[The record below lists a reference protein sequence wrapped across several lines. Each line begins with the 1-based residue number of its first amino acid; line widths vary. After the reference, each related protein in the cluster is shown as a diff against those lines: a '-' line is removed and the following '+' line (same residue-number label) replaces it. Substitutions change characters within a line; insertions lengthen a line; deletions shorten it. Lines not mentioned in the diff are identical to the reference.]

1 MVNWF
6 LGKNRHSDNHLQIGW
21 NCAKLGTLIFPLF
34 PALGAVGLFLAVGDT
49 WRQKY
54 ASMISKP
61 LNWGL
66 AILSIWLLITSSLA
80 YNPTE
85 AFLGLG
91 NFLPFLVL
99 FPAFSTLIQTP
110 AQLRQLAWILVIPS
124 LAVTIL
130 GFAQMVLGWTSP
142 KLLSL
147 VFGSTLVANGNPP
160 GRMDSVFLY
169 ANILAAYLQI
179 PLILGI
185 GLWIERFQGRR
196 WISHRFD
203 YPLLFLSVVVIGN
216 AIALVLTNS
225 RNAWIIAVLACLA
238 FALYL
243 GWYWLVTAV
252 TAAVGSVLWASF
264 GPMLGRQWLRS
275 IVPAYFWM
283 RLSDQLYPDRPIATL
298 RTTQWKFTWS
308 MIQERPWFGWGLRNF
323 TPLYQS
329 QMEVWLGHPHNLPL
343 MLTAETGIPGTLM
356 LSGLVG
362 WIIVQGIQR
371 LRVWSTV
378 ASTTT
383 RQDWHQDNLILFS
396 YLVAF
401 GSCTLFNLLDV
412 TLFDFR
418 VNTLGWLLLSA
429 IRGVACHI

>member
-6 LGKNRHSDNHLQIGW
+6 LGKNRHSDNHLQIAW
-21 NCAKLGTLIFPLF
+21 NCAKLGTLIFPIF
-34 PALGAVGLFLAVGDT
+34 PALGAVGLVIAVGDT
-49 WRQKY
+49 WRQNY

-66 AILSIWLLITSSLA
+66 AILSIWLLITASFA
-80 YNPTE
+80 FNPTE

-91 NFLPFLVL
+91 NFIPFFAV
-99 FPAFSTLIQTP
+99 FAAFCTLIQTP
-110 AQLRQLAWILVIPS
+110 TQLRQLAWILVIPS

-142 KLLSL
+142 KVLSL

-196 WISHRFD
+196 WNSHRFD
-203 YPLLFLSVVVIGN
+203 YPLLFLSVVVIGD

-252 TAAVGSVLWASF
+252 TAAVGSILWASF

-343 MLTAETGIPGTLM
+343 MLSAETGIPGTLI

-362 WIIVQGIQR
+362 WIMVQGIQL

-378 ASTTT
+378 ATTT
-383 RQDWHQDNLILFS
+383 NRQDSHQDNLILFS